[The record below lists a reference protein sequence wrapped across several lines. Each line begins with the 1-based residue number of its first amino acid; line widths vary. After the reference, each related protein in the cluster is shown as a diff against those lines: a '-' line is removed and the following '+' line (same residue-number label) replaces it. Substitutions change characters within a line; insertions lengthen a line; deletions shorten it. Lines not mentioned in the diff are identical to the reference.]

1 MPTTTAALVK
11 PTRSPT
17 RAQAVILLQ
26 VFAVAL
32 FLFPSDTVIKAIG
45 AGGFVAAL
53 VAMLAFGAW
62 LVSTMLGVHNP
73 LVHRHPTRVAL
84 GALWLVSLVSY
95 ALLHRAQLTGT
106 EELAAD
112 RWMMQLAGMTGVALI
127 AAECLPSL
135 AAVKRVLRAVV
146 WGGAICGVVAALQ
159 FWTGIDL
166 AHELR
171 MIPGFTVN
179 FANSDIIFR
188 GGLKRVT
195 GTTIDPIE
203 LGVAAG
209 MLLPLALY
217 LVLYDRERKAW
228 KRWVPMMGIAVAIPV
243 SVSRSAIVSVAVA
256 VGMLVVLLPRARR
269 APFIAALP
277 VAVTGVFVAAP
288 GLIGT
293 LALYFTLGKSDPS
306 ILHRTNNYSYVE
318 ALVRHAPWFGTGGGT
333 YLPTVQHILDN
344 QYLTTVIELG
354 IVGLVVLTFFFALP
368 VATALVARQRTAD
381 PELRTLC
388 SALAGSAAAAII
400 CSATFDSLSFPVFA
414 YVEALVVGLCGACW
428 LLVARS
434 HDRVP
439 GRFDANNTMILVNER
454 G

>member
-1 MPTTTAALVK
+1 VPTTTAALVK